1 MVKRIA
7 KIAVGL
13 CLLIA
18 AFVGV
23 IAVRDSWR
31 ESDLQANKAR
41 IKVGMSE
48 AEVIAIL
55 GEPTS
60 KHMSDIP
67 GLYWC
72 YSSDTWQEWELG
84 DVHCGTM
91 MLEMSREG
99 HVVRP
104 PN

>member
-1 MVKRIA
+1 MIRAIA
-7 KIAVGL
+7 KIAIGL
-13 CLLIA
+13 SLLLA
-18 AFVGV
+18 AFFGG
-23 IAVRDSWR
+23 IAVRDNWR
-31 ESDLQANKAR
+31 ERHLQANHAR
-41 IKVGMSE
+41 ITVGMSE

-91 MLEMSREG
+91 MLEMGSDG

-104 PN
+104 PH